1 MHYHH
6 FEVLARE
13 RQQELRGLAH
23 GQSRRNQFKRA
34 RAARAPQAR
43 AVTPWLWL
51 LRRARP
57 TLQRA

>member
-6 FEVLARE
+6 LEVLARD
-13 RQQELRGLAH
+13 RQQELRQLAH
-23 GQSRRNQFKRA
+23 GQSRRSQLKRA
-34 RAARAPQAR
+34 RATQAPRAR